1 MNSITVHDRKI
12 VAIFIGFIH
21 SKFAIRLFKI
31 IRFCF
36 RRKKNRKNILKNKWN
51 HKFMLALML
60 LVGELKNKYFYSFTK
75 FLMKISKIEKDVRA
89 SQVI

>member
-1 MNSITVHDRKI
+1 MTEKLLQFPLVSFTQSLPFDYSKS
-12 VAIFIGFIH
+12 FGF
-21 SKFAIRLFKI
+21 LGG
-31 IRFCF
+31 
-36 RRKKNRKNILKNKWN
+36 KKHRKNILKNKWN
-51 HKFMLALML
+51 HKFMLALV